1 MRYQIEEKN
10 KLPLTFKFVDEY
22 RGKKNNQKGSEVLYG
37 TCGRYKTT
45 FLMLVKPYKPIS
57 RLL

>member
-1 MRYQIEEKN
+1 MKYQIKDKH

-22 RGKKNNQKGSEVLYG
+22 RAKSSNDVPYVKSEKYQ
-37 TCGRYKTT
+37 TD
-45 FLMLVKPYKPIS
+45 FLLQVKPYKALV

>member
-22 RGKKNNQKGSEVLYG
+22 RGDKIIQKSNNVVYG
-37 TCGRYKTT
+37 TCECYKTN
-45 FLMLVKPYKPIS
+45 FLMLVKPYKPVS